1 MTSPEEYTKEEKTKK
16 QVERFRSSSETNI
29 EMVLN
34 SIENILENGSFNLS
48 SIEDIRNLKEWV
60 ARIRHGN
67 TVSR

>member
-1 MTSPEEYTKEEKTKK
+1 MTSPEEYTKEERTKK

>member
-1 MTSPEEYTKEEKTKK
+1 MTSPEEYTKEERTKK

-34 SIENILENGSFNLS
+34 SIENILENGSFNMS
-48 SIEDIRNLKEWV
+48 SIEDIRTLKEWV

>member
-29 EMVLN
+29 NMVLN

>member
-1 MTSPEEYTKEEKTKK
+1 MTSPEEYTKEERTKK

-34 SIENILENGSFNLS
+34 SIENILENGSFNMS
-48 SIEDIRNLKEWV
+48 SIEAIRTLKEWV